1 MEVEEDIGASISR
14 KEDKTSAYQAARRS
28 LRVWPVSREGDLRER
43 TTEFLVNEL
52 LLDQQHAEGLSYT
65 VKRIGNRRN
74 RDKKENKI
82 KDEVLITFA
91 TVGERDDVR
100 SFARNLERKGR
111 GVSLEVPDHLW
122 PSFRVLQEVGYE
134 LKQKNSQLKRNILFD
149 DEAMDLKMDIS
160 TGQDEWKTVLP
171 AGARESLRKLR
182 PKRSGR
188 SRVSTEELDSML
200 GDAERPEEN
209 MEEEY

>member
-1 MEVEEDIGASISR
+1 M
-14 KEDKTSAYQAARRS
+14 
-28 LRVWPVSREGDLRER
+28 
-43 TTEFLVNEL
+43 VNEL
-52 LLDQQHAEGLSYT
+52 LLDQQHTEGLSYT

-82 KDEVLITFA
+82 KDEVLITFE

-111 GVSLEVPDHLW
+111 GVRLEVPDHLC
-122 PSFRVLQEVGYE
+122 PSFRVLQEVGYK
-134 LKQKNSQLKRNILFD
+134 LKQKNSQLKRNIPFD
-149 DEAMDLKMDIS
+149 DGAMDLKMDIS
-160 TGQDEWKTVLP
+160 TGKDEWKTVLP

-182 PKRSGR
+182 PKRCGR

-200 GDAERPEEN
+200 GDGERPDEN